1 MKKDIGDIL
10 ARIDT
15 LNPVPQ
21 VANKVMAVS
30 KDPQSSMGM
39 LSEIIQYDQAL
50 TANLLKA
57 ANSAYF
63 GLSKKVDSLH
73 QAIVYLGMDKVVDLV
88 LLGASSEN
96 FGQAQEG
103 YDLDSGELW
112 RYSVSSA
119 LIARDLAEKKHLDD
133 THAVFTAALVKDIG
147 KVVLSQ
153 YVAESFDKINFLVSK
168 HGFSFREAEKGVLG
182 IDHAELGGMIAQRW
196 KFSEKM
202 VDIIQH
208 HHLPMEARF
217 ETEAAIVYL
226 ADTLCMTMG
235 IGVGSDGLAY
245 RFQKEVLN
253 RLGFTDRDFQEVIA
267 GFGEQIAH
275 VEDLI
280 GAS

>member
-1 MKKDIGDIL
+1 MKKDIGEIL
-10 ARIDT
+10 ARIET
-15 LNPVPQ
+15 LKPVPQ

-88 LLGASSEN
+88 LLGASGQN
-96 FGQAQEG
+96 FDHAQEG

-119 LIARDLAEKKHLDD
+119 LIARDLAEKKEIED

-182 IDHAELGGMIAQRW
+182 IDHAELGSMIAQRW

-202 VDIIQH
+202 IDIIRH
-208 HHLPMEARF
+208 HHLPLEARF

-253 RLGFTDRDFQEVIA
+253 GLGFTDRDFQEVIA
-267 GFGEQIAH
+267 GFGEQISR

-280 GAS
+280 GTT